1 MTTTTPST
9 PTLIPAARPRR
20 RRRWLRWT
28 LTGLAVFLVLLV
40 GLIAAAI
47 KLKPVPAPLALP
59 TTVAAAAGPT
69 DATYRPGPGSIAGF
83 RIPQTVIGLTTDVVG
98 RTDDLTG
105 TVTIAAGRATAA
117 ALRIGLAALT
127 SGGGKPA
134 PQFAL
139 SLETDRYPEATVALA
154 EPVTIDPAFLTGAPV
169 TVTATGTLTLHG
181 VSRPVTVALTLRRE
195 GTGIDVTGS
204 FPVSFADYGIAGP
217 EGYGWFGSLADH
229 GRAEF
234 LLVLRPA

>member
-1 MTTTTPST
+1 MTTTTPTTT
-9 PTLIPAARPRR
+9 PATPAPPRR
-20 RRRWLRWT
+20 RRHWLRWT

-47 KLKPVPAPLALP
+47 KLQPVPAPLALP
-59 TTVAAAAGPT
+59 TTVTAPAGPS
-69 DATYRPGPGSIAGF
+69 DATYRPGPGSLAGF

-98 RTDDLTG
+98 RTDDVTG
-105 TVTIAAGRATAA
+105 TVTIAGGRATTAE
-117 ALRIGLAALT
+117 LRIGLVALT

-134 PQFAL
+134 PQFDL
-139 SLETDRYPEATVALA
+139 SLDTGRYPDATVALT
-154 EPVTIDPAFLTGAPV
+154 EPVTLDPAFAAGTAI
-169 TVTATGTLTLHG
+169 TVNAAGTLTLHG
-181 VSRPVTVALTLRRE
+181 VTRTVTVPLTLRRN

-204 FPVSFADYGIAGP
+204 FPVSFADYGVAGP

-234 LLVLRPA
+234 LLVLQPS